1 MSDPHAHP
9 PPAEYPLLHFMGLGG
24 SLNSEYMKHNIL
36 SVPIIILPFQFLWQA
51 AAQKVQWVIRK
62 VIFLLQRRRREL
74 FISTSAVCER
84 CDCNIASDFY
94 IW

>member
-51 AAQKVQWVIRK
+51 AAQKVQ
-62 VIFLLQRRRREL
+62 
-74 FISTSAVCER
+74 
-84 CDCNIASDFY
+84 
-94 IW
+94 